1 MTRALSIR
9 IPDHI
14 ADKIEKLADSEKRSI
29 NGQINVILERAVESV
44 AETAIREGRAQIDL
58 DALRDPS
65 VAERVMG

>member
-14 ADKIEKLADSEKRSI
+14 AEKIEKLADSEKRSI

-44 AETAIREGRAQIDL
+44 SETAIREGRAQIDL

>member
-9 IPDHI
+9 VPEHI
-14 ADKIEKLADSEKRSI
+14 AAKIEKLAESEKRSI
-29 NGQINVILERAVESV
+29 NGQINMILERAVESV
-44 AETAIREGRAQIDL
+44 SETAIREGRAQINL